1 MDQGETMTEDQ
12 NSRSINAW
20 SPGAM
25 DLGKTHGMLILR
37 DENGSVAQIMPN
49 RLLDLM
55 VELEQA
61 KAECV
66 RLRQE
71 NAALRRDKL
80 AEQLNMNP
88 QASRFTEAP

>member
-1 MDQGETMTEDQ
+1 
-12 NSRSINAW
+12 
-20 SPGAM
+20 M

-66 RLRQE
+66 RLRAE
-71 NAALRRDKL
+71 NAALRREKL